1 MPLLYIHYTRHDLV
15 ICTFLHR
22 WLTSPQRALLALFKH
37 ATSFISILRRR
48 SASSGEAFWSFPKL
62 LALIS
67 HQDAS
72 LFNCIPSGQVA
83 KKKRAEKYPSIRWRR
98 EMKKWGGGLP
108 HMVIDSRTCLYHFIS
123 SAAKEKKK
131 DENYKKHSGSCRSL
145 IYILHLNKS
154 KVEKKEKTGLPIVLP
169 ADCAQHWQ
177 TTEMYKRQ
185 PITTQKRLMCI

>member
-83 KKKRAEKYPSIRWRR
+83 KKKKNEQKNIQALDGDVRWRN
-98 EMKKWGGGLP
+98 EGA
-108 HMVIDSRTCLYHFIS
+108 VYRTWS
-123 SAAKEKKK
+123 SIHVHVYTTLSVARQKEKKRRTK
-131 DENYKKHSGSCRSL
+131 TTKN
-145 IYILHLNKS
+145 I
-154 KVEKKEKTGLPIVLP
+154 VEAAAPLFT
-169 ADCAQHWQ
+169 
-177 TTEMYKRQ
+177 Y
-185 PITTQKRLMCI
+185 CIWTKAK

>member
-72 LFNCIPSGQVA
+72 LLNCIPSGQVA
-83 KKKRAEKYPSIRWRR
+83 KKKNEQKNIQALDGDVRWRN
-98 EMKKWGGGLP
+98 EGA
-108 HMVIDSRTCLYHFIS
+108 VYRTWS
-123 SAAKEKKK
+123 SIHVHVYTTLSVARQKKK
-131 DENYKKHSGSCRSL
+131 KGRKLQKN
-145 IYILHLNKS
+145 I
-154 KVEKKEKTGLPIVLP
+154 VEAAAPLFT
-169 ADCAQHWQ
+169 
-177 TTEMYKRQ
+177 Y
-185 PITTQKRLMCI
+185 CIWTKAK